1 MANTNNREQT
11 EQDAA
16 FNMFVTFNG
25 DHADN
30 TNSDPDLAETR
41 FCAERRV
48 ESVEVKHILLP
59 ADLVDLDRF

>member
-1 MANTNNREQT
+1 MSATLS
-11 EQDAA
+11 
-16 FNMFVTFNG
+16 G

-48 ESVEVKHILLP
+48 ESVQVKHPLLP
-59 ADLVDLDRF
+59 ADLVDVDRL